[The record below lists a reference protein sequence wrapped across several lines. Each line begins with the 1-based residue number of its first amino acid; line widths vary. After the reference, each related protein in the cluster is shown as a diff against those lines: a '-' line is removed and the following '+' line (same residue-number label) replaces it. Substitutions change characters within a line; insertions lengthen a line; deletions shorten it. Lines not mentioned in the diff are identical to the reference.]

1 MSMRCACY
9 PVFMVFIQ
17 VRNVEEELREAAK
30 VRAAE
35 LGVDLST
42 YVRNLIRRD
51 VNRPS
56 MASWLDEVT
65 ADPIGQPF
73 NVAEAIGEARD
84 ERDEQ
89 LRRNL
94 GDAG

>member
-1 MSMRCACY
+1 
-9 PVFMVFIQ
+9 MVFIQ

-30 VRAAE
+30 QRAAE

-56 MASWLDEVT
+56 MSSWLEEVKS
-65 ADPIGQPF
+65 DPIGLPF
-73 NVAEAIGEARD
+73 NAAEAVTEARA

-89 LRRNL
+89 IRRNQ

>member
-1 MSMRCACY
+1 
-9 PVFMVFIQ
+9 MVFIQ

-30 VRAAE
+30 QRASE

-56 MASWLDEVT
+56 MASWLEDVM

-73 NVAEAIGEARD
+73 NTAEAIQEARS

-89 LRRNL
+89 MRRNL

>member
-1 MSMRCACY
+1 
-9 PVFMVFIQ
+9 MVFIQ

-30 VRAAE
+30 QRAAE

-56 MASWLDEVT
+56 MASWLAEAQ
-65 ADPIGQPF
+65 ADPIGRPF
-73 NVAEAIGEARD
+73 DAAESIREARA
-84 ERDEQ
+84 ERDEEI
-89 LRRNL
+89 RRNL

>member
-1 MSMRCACY
+1 
-9 PVFMVFIQ
+9 MVFIQ

-30 VRAAE
+30 ARAAE
-35 LGVDLST
+35 LGIDLST

-51 VNRPS
+51 ISRPS
-56 MASWLDEVT
+56 MASWLADVK

-73 NVAEAIGEARD
+73 DAAEAVREARD

>member
-1 MSMRCACY
+1 
-9 PVFMVFIQ
+9 MVFIQ
-17 VRNVEEELREAAK
+17 VRNVEEALREAAK
-30 VRAAE
+30 QRAAE

-51 VNRPS
+51 VSKPS
-56 MASWLDEVT
+56 MAAWLEET
-65 ADPIGQPF
+65 MADPIGQPF
-73 NVAEAIGEARD
+73 DAAESIREARA

-89 LRRNL
+89 IRRNL

>member
-1 MSMRCACY
+1 
-9 PVFMVFIQ
+9 MVFIQ

-30 VRAAE
+30 QRAAE

-42 YVRNLIRRD
+42 YVKGLIRRD
-51 VNRPS
+51 VGRPS

-65 ADPIGQPF
+65 ADPIGPPF
-73 NVAEAIGEARD
+73 DTAEAVREARA

-89 LRRNL
+89 NRVNL
-94 GDAG
+94 GDAE

>member
-1 MSMRCACY
+1 
-9 PVFMVFIQ
+9 MVFIQ

-30 VRAAE
+30 QRASE

-56 MASWLDEVT
+56 MASWLEDVM

-73 NVAEAIGEARD
+73 NAAEAIREARA

-89 LRRNL
+89 IRRNL
-94 GDAG
+94 GDTA

>member
-1 MSMRCACY
+1 MRIACY
-9 PVFMVFIQ
+9 PGFMVFIQ

-30 VRAAE
+30 LRAVE
-35 LGVDLST
+35 LGIDLST
-42 YVRNLIRRD
+42 YVRNLIQRD
-51 VNRPS
+51 VARPS
-56 MASWLDEVT
+56 MASWLEEVM

-73 NVAEAIGEARD
+73 DATEVIGEARG

-89 LRRNL
+89 IRRNL